1 MLNQFTGIG
10 KVINKEVYFEPVCGY
25 DVIKLKLQLCSKE
38 TKEEYIFE
46 GTSFYAIY
54 DDENR
59 KKFDKFDK
67 INIDD
72 IVSFKGHFTTYST
85 MVMNIDSLMVV

>member
-10 KVINKEVYFEPVCGY
+10 KVINKESYFEPILGY

-38 TKEEYIFE
+38 TKEEYIFG

-67 INIDD
+67 ININD
-72 IVSFKGHFTTYST
+72 IISFKGHFTTYST
-85 MVMNIDSLMVV
+85 MIMKIDSLTVV